1 MGFLRAERAWK
12 QGHVVPHNVYCVIVA
27 LPLTMFCEHER
38 NQRNFHYNQYLL
50 FNCAYDCDKSGMN
63 LISTVAYWW

>member
-27 LPLTMFCEHER
+27 LPLTMFVNISETSGE
-38 NQRNFHYNQYLL
+38 NFTTIHI
-50 FNCAYDCDKSGMN
+50 CC
-63 LISTVAYWW
+63 STVHMTVTRVT